1 VDNLE
6 FGLTNLE
13 EKKPLEQRD
22 REFII
27 FSLDKAYEMCEPL
40 ASQMF
45 LFDDFDITRAER
57 NKLILESEYRNDEK
71 LVSTIILFG

>member
-1 VDNLE
+1 VDNWE
-6 FGLTNLE
+6 FGLINLD
-13 EKKPLEQRD
+13 EKKPLEARD

-40 ASQMF
+40 ASQLF
-45 LFDDFDITRAER
+45 LFEDFEITRAER
-57 NKLILESEYRNDEK
+57 NQLILESEFRNDEK